1 MGKRRRIIPA
11 ELEVGSVMPWDAYD
25 ERGRLLLRKGL
36 VIDRNSQIEALI
48 ERGLF
53 IEADPKAEPQ
63 THTPAPFEHTAVSTI
78 LEVRQRLELLCAP
91 GVQTE
96 QFTEQVLVMCR
107 LIAQACRLNQ
117 DAALAMMLL
126 ERNGRYSIRH
136 SVDAAIACHVV
147 GTSFGFNGAQLTST
161 VAAALTMNATTLQ
174 MQDMLQGQKAPL
186 TDEQREIIQRH
197 PTSSAAWLRGAGVTD
212 ELWIQAVLCHHEAI
226 DGTGYP
232 QGRRGEDIPLEA
244 QIVSL
249 ADVYCARVSGRN
261 YRKGLRPNAA
271 LRALFLDQGKKVSE
285 GLIARFIKAVGVFP
299 PGTPVKLENGELAVV
314 VQRGENA
321 GKPQVCSIIGP
332 RGMPLAVPI
341 RRDTG
346 RPTYGVREVVEWQ
359 DVGAMPTMHALWGKA
374 AAVQ

>member
-1 MGKRRRIIPA
+1 MGKRRRILAA
-11 ELEVGSVMPWDAYD
+11 ELEIGSVMPWDAYD
-25 ERGRLLLRKGL
+25 ERGRLLLKKGL

-53 IEADPKAEPQ
+53 IEAEPEAQ
-63 THTPAPFEHTAVSTI
+63 AQAHAPEVFEATAVSII
-78 LEVRQRLELLCAP
+78 LQVRQRLELLCTPGAP
-91 GVQTE
+91 TQD
-96 QFTEQVLVMCR
+96 FTQQIMGLCR

-117 DAALAMMLL
+117 DAALAMALL
-126 ERNGRYSIRH
+126 EHDGRYSIRH

-147 GTSFGFNGAQLTST
+147 GTSFGFNEAQLTST

-174 MQDMLQGQKAPL
+174 LQDVLQGQKEPL
-186 TDEQREIIQRH
+186 TDNQRETIQRH
-197 PTSSAAWLRGAGVTD
+197 PTSSAAWLRGVGVTN
-212 ELWIQAVLCHHEAI
+212 EVWVQAVLCHHEAI

-232 QGRRGEDIPLEA
+232 QGRRGDDIPLEA

-249 ADVYCARVSGRN
+249 ADVYCARISGRQ

-299 PGTPVKLENGELAVV
+299 PGTPVRLENGELAVV

-332 RGMPLAVPI
+332 RGMPFAMPI

-359 DVGAMPTMHALWGKA
+359 EVGVRPTMQALWGKA
-374 AAVQ
+374 AALE